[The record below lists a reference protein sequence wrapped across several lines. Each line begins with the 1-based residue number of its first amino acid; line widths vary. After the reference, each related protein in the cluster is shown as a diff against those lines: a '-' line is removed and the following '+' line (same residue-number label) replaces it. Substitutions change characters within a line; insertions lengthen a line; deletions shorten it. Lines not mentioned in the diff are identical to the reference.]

1 LTFEFNTAQD
11 LSEATPLRRGKRS
24 PSFAPSW
31 SSTNAGGNVRMAL
44 NAQQRVQLGTSS
56 LLIHRSAPLVL
67 WREETI
73 AISFTFTR
81 NARAIL

>member
-1 LTFEFNTAQD
+1 MAGLKGAR
-11 LSEATPLRRGKRS
+11 LPPS
-24 PSFAPSW
+24 P
-31 SSTNAGGNVRMAL
+31 THAGGNERMAL

-73 AISFTFTR
+73 AISFSFTR
-81 NARAIL
+81 SARAIL